1 MKHCMMLNST
11 PFELIKSGQKT
22 VEMRLCDKKRSLIKI
37 GDEIEFTNRENG
49 EKLLTCVCNL
59 RKFDSFKELYAS
71 YDKSALGYLE
81 SETANPQDMSQY
93 YDTEKIKKHGALAI
107 EIKLI

>member
-11 PFELIKSGQKT
+11 PFELIRSGQKT

-71 YDKSALGYLE
+71 YDKSALGYQGE
-81 SETANPQDMSQY
+81 IASPQDMSQY
-93 YDTEKIKKHGALAI
+93 YDAENIRK
-107 EIKLI
+107 

>member
-11 PFELIKSGQKT
+11 PFELIRSGQKT

-71 YDKSALGYLE
+71 YDKSALGYQGE
-81 SETANPQDMSQY
+81 IASPQDMSQY
-93 YDTEKIKKHGALAI
+93 YDAENIRKYGALAI